1 MALLLL
7 ALAAASLAWPC
18 AATPSGSHFSE
29 ARVARWATAALRHVA
44 VAPCPERGGLLP
56 RPQCQR
62 LARLS
67 QGLGPAV
74 YVSEPAQPG
83 HKVRALLP
91 DGWGDRPGGSLAPAR
106 NQSAGLQRP
115 AGVSPPAHD
124 AVLVLDPSPG
134 ASFGH
139 PLLLFYIDFNVSPR
153 RCRSR
158 DRLYLGSYECLTP
171 AQRSRCENQ
180 LKRRPGRGKGR
191 SQRSAG
197 RARREEP
204 PVGLCEIHFLPLV
217 VVAQD
222 PKHPQKLHCMDLRG
236 FNPCPQPLPLISSS
250 STVAYCELNKNTR
263 RCHRQQL
270 PMYKSC
276 RMYQTCDHAVL
287 ITGGWQE
294 QVTYPHHAHN
304 LLLFYQMLRRNG
316 FRQEHI
322 KAFFANE
329 GQAAV
334 AVEMGDVHPATEKL
348 AIRSHLALVCRSLHC
363 ADSLVLYLNSPAA
376 SDGTILLWD
385 ANHNG
390 IADPK
395 ERYPISELLTDLESC
410 NARRVLLFLDQS
422 YPEPLAKKLR
432 ASRHHPNVVLVRG
445 ITPSGGSAFAE
456 FWAGLQPDQC
466 LLQHILPVGPWS
478 AVLASGT
485 SAQLLNVT
493 LAGAPCHSIPPMGEE
508 ERQRRYQGCQ
518 NLPTML
524 WYRSRHQQMPQED
537 D

>member
-1 MALLLL
+1 MAPLLL
-7 ALAAASLAWPC
+7 ALLLAAASLGCCCC
-18 AATPSGSHFSE
+18 AAAPSGSRFSE
-29 ARVARWATAALRHVA
+29 ARVARWAAAALRQVA

-56 RPQCQR
+56 WPQCQR

-67 QGLGPAV
+67 QGPGPAV
-74 YVSEPAQPG
+74 YVSEPARPG

-91 DGWGDRPGGSLAPAR
+91 DGWGDRPSAPLVPSR
-106 NQSAGLQRP
+106 NQSGGGGGGGPQRP
-115 AGVSPPAHD
+115 AVAPSAHD

-134 ASFGH
+134 ANFGH
-139 PLLLFYIDFNVSPR
+139 PLLLFYVDFNVSPR

-197 RARREEP
+197 RIRREEP
-204 PVGLCEIHFLPLV
+204 PVGLCEIHFLPMV

-222 PKHPQKLHCMDLRG
+222 PKHLQKLHCMDLRG
-236 FNPCPQPLPLISSS
+236 FSPCPQPLPLASSS
-250 STVAYCELNKNTR
+250 STAAYCELNKNTR

-276 RMYQTCDHAVL
+276 RLYQTCDHAVL
-287 ITGGWQE
+287 IAGGWQE
-294 QVTYPHHAHN
+294 QVTYPHHVHN
-304 LLLFYQMLRRNG
+304 LVLFYQMLRRNG

-322 KAFFANE
+322 KAFFASE
-329 GQAAV
+329 GQASV
-334 AVEMGDVHPATEKL
+334 AMEMGDVHPATEKL

-376 SDGTILLWD
+376 SDGTMLLWD

-390 IADPK
+390 I
-395 ERYPISELLTDLESC
+395 
-410 NARRVLLFLDQS
+410 
-422 YPEPLAKKLR
+422 
-432 ASRHHPNVVLVRG
+432 
-445 ITPSGGSAFAE
+445 
-456 FWAGLQPDQC
+456 
-466 LLQHILPVGPWS
+466 VGPWS

-485 SAQLLNVT
+485 PAQLLNVT
-493 LAGAPCHSIPPMGEE
+493 LAGAPCHSVPPLGEE

-524 WYRSRHQQMPQED
+524 WYQSRHQQLPQED